1 MDFRKIL
8 VFIGFTFGLNNL
20 KIKNMKKLAILF
32 SLFFL
37 VLGGSIE
44 AQSGHYKGGKGSSH
58 KGGKYKNSS
67 TNNHYKK
74 RK

>member
-1 MDFRKIL
+1 
-8 VFIGFTFGLNNL
+8 
-20 KIKNMKKLAILF
+20 MKKLVVLF

-44 AQSGHYKGGKGSSH
+44 AQSGHYKSGKGSSH
-58 KGGKYKNSS
+58 KAGKYKNSS

-74 RK
+74 ENNLF

>member
-1 MDFRKIL
+1 
-8 VFIGFTFGLNNL
+8 
-20 KIKNMKKLAILF
+20 MKKLVVLF

-37 VLGGSIE
+37 VLGGNIE
-44 AQSGHYKGGKGSSH
+44 AQSGHYKSEKGSSH
-58 KGGKYKNSS
+58 KGGKYKNSK

>member
-1 MDFRKIL
+1 
-8 VFIGFTFGLNNL
+8 
-20 KIKNMKKLAILF
+20 MKKLIVLC

-37 VLGGSIE
+37 VLGGNIE

-58 KGGKYKNSS
+58 KGGKYKNAS
-67 TNNHYKK
+67 THNHYKK